1 MICYKKISLSSAMIN
16 PPVSFSFPFRA
27 APTAVAISVFLLV
40 SGCAVTP
47 QPLLQSELEQITASD
62 RLIGRQNQVALNGA
76 VSLEEAIARA
86 LKYNLDHRTR
96 LLEQSLASGQ
106 LEAGRYDMLPKLLA
120 NAGYATRDSDNTRRS
135 SDPLN
140 PGTFSSDAPYIS
152 SENDHATGDLGLS
165 WSLLDFGASYYSA
178 KQNGDRLLIASEM
191 RRKSMHALIQNV
203 RTAYWRALAAQALG
217 ERVQEQIKL
226 AEGALS
232 DAVKL
237 SNARVR
243 ALADT
248 LRYRRN
254 LLENLRLL
262 EGLERELA
270 SARIE
275 LASLIG
281 AQPGDRF
288 ELVEPQDSLPE
299 ALTLP
304 VENMEAL
311 ALSRNADLR
320 ASFYNVRI
328 AADDTRKALLRL
340 MPGISFDSA
349 LKYDSD
355 KFLVNQKWQEA
366 GVRVSFNL
374 LNLLSGPSQ
383 MRAAELGET
392 VFESR
397 RMALQMNVLTQ
408 VHLVRHQYDDA
419 LRQYLRAEAIS
430 EVDTGLAALAD
441 SATQSQMASPMEGI
455 SANVTALLSAARRY
469 QSMAKLHEAASKVQ
483 ATLGVEPEIGS
494 LDDTDLPTLQQS
506 IAKSLKGWAVQ

>member
-1 MICYKKISLSSAMIN
+1 MKKH
-16 PPVSFSFPFRA
+16 PVPFPFPFRP
-27 APTAVAISVFLLV
+27 APTAVALCVVLLMA
-40 SGCAVTP
+40 GCAVTP
-47 QPLLQSELEQITASD
+47 QPLMQSDLEQVTASD
-62 RLIGRQNQVALNGA
+62 RLNSRQNQVALNGA

-106 LEAGRYDMLPKLLA
+106 LEAGRFDMLPRLLA
-120 NAGYATRDSDNTRRS
+120 NAGYDTRDSDNTRRS

-140 PGTFSSDAPYIS
+140 PGTFSTDTPYIS
-152 SENDHATGDLGLS
+152 SENDHAIGDLGLT

-217 ERVQEQIKL
+217 ARVQQQIKL
-226 AEGALS
+226 AESALS
-232 DAVKL
+232 DAVNL

-243 ALADT
+243 GLAET

-288 ELVEPQDSLPE
+288 QLVEPQDVQPD

-304 VENMEAL
+304 VEKMEAL
-311 ALSRNADLR
+311 ALSGNADLR
-320 ASFYNVRI
+320 ASFYNARI

-340 MPGISFDSA
+340 MPGITFDTA

-383 MRAAELGET
+383 MRAAEQGEK
-392 VFESR
+392 VFEAR
-397 RMALQMNVLTQ
+397 RMALQMTVLTQ

-419 LRQYLRAEAIS
+419 LRQFLRANAIS
-430 EVDTGLAALAD
+430 EVDAGLATLAD

-455 SANVTALLSAARRY
+455 AANVTALLSAVRRY
-469 QSMAKLHEAASKVQ
+469 QSMAKVHEAASKVQ
-483 ATLGVEPEIGS
+483 ATLGMEPDIGS
-494 LDDTDLPTLQQS
+494 LDDTDLPTLQKS
-506 IAKSLKGWAVQ
+506 IEKSLKGWAIQ